1 MNDKMLEPPQ
11 SEASRVFKEKTER
24 RERMKALM
32 SSSRR
37 LSKECGQW
45 KCSKCGSVVGSEAAL
60 QNHVSLHTK
69 NFTKCPYCDFQ
80 TDFIT
85 QRSVAVK
92 HVSIVHGEFEGQPGR
107 VHTEYE
113 HVPIE
118 IGHKCNERIKRRHVD
133 NKGYHSS
140 KK

>member
-1 MNDKMLEPPQ
+1 MKQ
-11 SEASRVFKEKTER
+11 SETESILNEKRER
-24 RERMKALM
+24 REKMKALM

-45 KCSKCGSVVGSEAAL
+45 KCSKCMVIVGSEAAL

-69 NFTKCPYCDFQ
+69 NVTKCPFCNFQ
-80 TDFIT
+80 TDVIT
-85 QRSVAVK
+85 QRSTTIK
-92 HVSIVHGEFEGQPGR
+92 HVSIKHGEFEGQPGR
-107 VHTEYE
+107 VHVEYE

-118 IGHKCNERIKRRHVD
+118 VGHICNERIKRRHVD
-133 NKGYHSS
+133 DCSYHSS